1 MPRLNLMEGLELGT
15 AEKET
20 PFIRSVLK
28 ASVMKDLHRK
38 DSWPPVLP
46 LTQSFLQRSQVTTAE
61 LIVK

>member
-1 MPRLNLMEGLELGT
+1 MARLNLMEGLELGT

-28 ASVMKDLHRK
+28 ASVMKD
-38 DSWPPVLP
+38 SWPPVLA
-46 LTQSFLQRSQVTTAE
+46 LTHSFLQRSQVTTAE